1 MLFKDWWENLFYPFR
16 LFTVLA
22 ISFLVGLTFANF
34 LTLNYLADFR
44 LFIFLFCALI
54 LTAFINFLLK
64 LRGLVL
70 ISFAFLFFSLG
81 LFYLSYFSY
90 KSTPSLIFDQ
100 SASFNVVVA
109 ERPAVTATNQK
120 LTVLADI
127 NGPSAAEAGKKTRL
141 LLKAPV
147 FPIYRYGD
155 KLEING
161 KIVKP
166 EKIEDFDYPGY
177 LKGKGIYGILESEQ
191 ITIVGQDSSIWV
203 TVKGAL
209 FLAIEK
215 SASLISRSLPEPHAS
230 LASGI
235 LLGSQS
241 NMSQGLKD
249 DLQKTG
255 LTHIVALSGFNV
267 TIITIA
273 LAWVLAG
280 FLGKKRSFW
289 AGLIFVIIFILATGC
304 SASVVRAGIFSMLIL
319 FGTTYGRRADQL
331 NILTLT
337 ALVMLLQNPYLLFY
351 DLGFQLSFAA
361 FIGIIYLAPLLSDL
375 YQKISKRSETPDFAK
390 MTCETLAA
398 QLAVIPIIFYNFRTI
413 SLISPIA
420 NLLVVWSVAWIM
432 LFTFVAIILGFI
444 WAPFAQAIALLLWP
458 MLEYVILAI
467 HYLARV
473 PLASLTF

>member
-1 MLFKDWWENLFYPFR
+1 MQIKDWWENLFYPFR

-22 ISFLVGLTFANF
+22 ISFLVGLALANF
-34 LTLNYLADFR
+34 LALNYLADLR
-44 LFIFLFCALI
+44 LFLFVITALI
-54 LTAFINFLLK
+54 LTTFVNFILK

-70 ISFAFLFFSLG
+70 LSSAFLFFVLG
-81 LFYLSYFSY
+81 LLYLSYFAY

-100 SASFNVVVA
+100 ASAYSVVVV

-120 LTVLADI
+120 LTVLVSI
-127 NGPSAAEAGKKTRL
+127 NGQETKL

-147 FPIYRYGD
+147 FPVYRYGD

-166 EKIEDFDYPGY
+166 EKIEYFDYPGY
-177 LKGKGIYGILESEQ
+177 LKGKGIYGILESEE
-191 ITIVGQDSSIWV
+191 IRIAGQDSSLWV
-203 TVKGAL
+203 TLKGAL

-215 SASLISRSLPEPHAS
+215 SASLISRSLSEPHAS

-267 TIITIA
+267 TIITLA
-273 LAWVLAG
+273 LAWVLSG
-280 FLGKKRSFW
+280 FLGKKKSFW
-289 AGLIFVIIFILATGC
+289 AGLFFVVIFILATGC

-337 ALVMLLQNPYLLFY
+337 ALAMLLQNPYLLFY

-361 FIGIIYLAPLLSDL
+361 FIGIIYFAPLLSDL
-375 YQKISKRSETPDFAK
+375 YQKIFKRSETPSFAK
-390 MTCETLAA
+390 MICETLAA

-420 NLLVVWSVAWIM
+420 NILVVWSVAWIM
-432 LFTFVAIILGFI
+432 LFTFISIILGFI
-444 WAPFAQAIALLLWP
+444 WAPLAQIISFLLWP
-458 MLEYVILAI
+458 ILEYVILAV
-467 HYLARV
+467 HYLARI
-473 PLASLTF
+473 PLASLSF